1 MIPRNARLPNNKV
14 SLILAN
20 RKPPGKPGTMV
31 SASLLD
37 GKRRGNLIFTGNG
50 IRIRRMKNAIPNS

>member
-1 MIPRNARLPNNKV
+1 MIPRNARTPNNRV

-20 RKPPGKPGTMV
+20 RKYPGKPPTMV

-37 GKRRGNLIFTGNG
+37 GKKRGNLIFTGNG
-50 IRIRRMKNAIPNS
+50 IRIRTMKNAVPNI